1 MSSRSLERARP
12 AATGFDDLSPVP
24 LYYRLASVL
33 REKLVSGEYAVGGRL
48 PTESEIATAYGV
60 SRITVRQ
67 AIGSLAR
74 EGWLRR
80 RRGQGTFVTEQLL
93 AKESVRLTCVL
104 DDLETAGVSTDI
116 EMPEWRYLPAPANV
130 ATRLGLV
137 PGTEVLCYGRRLLAA
152 GAPFSFSRGYLPA
165 EIGRR
170 LSRDDLLRTPLLTLI
185 ERSTGLPVERGEQII
200 EATLAD
206 PPVSTLLDVHVGTP
220 LLLLQRV
227 ISTADGRPVEFRV
240 TYQRGDRAR
249 YVLQLRRT
257 AAGLEPSAES

>member
-1 MSSRSLERARP
+1 MSSRSPEGSVRAI
-12 AATGFDDLSPVP
+12 AGFDERSPVP

-33 REKLVSGEYAVGGRL
+33 REKLVSGEYDVGGRL
-48 PTESEIATAYGV
+48 PTENQIATAYGI

-67 AIGSLAR
+67 AIESLAR

-80 RRGQGTFVTEQLL
+80 RRGQGTFVAEQLV

-104 DDLETAGVSTDI
+104 DDLETAGLSTDL
-116 EMPEWRYLPAPANV
+116 EVPEWRYLPAAANV
-130 ATRLGLV
+130 AAQLGLD
-137 PGTEVLCYGRRLLAA
+137 PGTEVLCYARRLLAD
-152 GAPFSFSRGYLPA
+152 GAPFSFSRGYMPV
-165 EIGRR
+165 EIGRT
-170 LSRDDLLRTPLLTLI
+170 LTRDDLLRTPLLTLL
-185 ERSTGLPVERGEQII
+185 ERSTGLRVERGEQII

-206 PPVSTLLDVHVGTP
+206 PPVATLLEVHVGTP

-227 ISTADGRPVEFRV
+227 ISTADGRPVEFRL

-249 YVLQLRRT
+249 YVLRLRRT